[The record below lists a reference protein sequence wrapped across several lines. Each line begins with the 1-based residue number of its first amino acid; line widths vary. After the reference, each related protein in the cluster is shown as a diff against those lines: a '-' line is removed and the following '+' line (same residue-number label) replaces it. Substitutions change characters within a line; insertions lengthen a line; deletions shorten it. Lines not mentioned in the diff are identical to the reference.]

1 MTEFIYFGIYTISL
15 IILSYYCGYVKGKC
29 ITIDNYLE
37 SGSMAK
43 IKEYTVKKIDAIKF
57 STEGILVSAS
67 CFLHIGT
74 EEIEGNYKEVILVKE
89 DGTVYKIKKKIH
101 KNGTYRGHVK
111 RKDIGKYN

>member
-1 MTEFIYFGIYTISL
+1 
-15 IILSYYCGYVKGKC
+15 
-29 ITIDNYLE
+29 
-37 SGSMAK
+37 MAK

-89 DGTVYKIKKKIH
+89 DGTVYKIKGVKIEE
-101 KNGTYRGHVK
+101 
-111 RKDIGKYN
+111 